1 MRERRDACHLCHRD
15 PPLCRPPF
23 ARQRRERLRGTF
35 FPFLRASESAIA
47 IACFRLFTLP
57 PFPPFPLRNVPRFRR
72 RIARSTS
79 LLVLGLYLRLPD
91 FLAM

>member
-1 MRERRDACHLCHRD
+1 
-15 PPLCRPPF
+15 
-23 ARQRRERLRGTF
+23 
-35 FPFLRASESAIA
+35 LRASESAIA